1 MKEKLTVFILLLL
14 FWVIMSG
21 MFDAFHF
28 SLGLICCALVTYF
41 SSGLIFPEKSRSW
54 TKGLVGMLAY
64 SPWLFKEILLANLHV
79 AWIILHPRMLDKID
93 PHLIRFNTS
102 LKSPLAKVTLAQ
114 SITLT
119 PGTITVNVHED
130 EFTVFALT
138 RATAEALP
146 GEMEQRVARALERD

>member
-1 MKEKLTVFILLLL
+1 MKEKLAVFFILLL
-14 FWVIMSG
+14 FWIIMSG

-28 SLGLICCALVTYF
+28 TLGIICCALVTFF
-41 SSGLIFPEKSRSW
+41 SSSLIFPEKSKSW

-64 SPWLFKEILLANLHV
+64 SPWLLKEILMANLQI
-79 AWIILHPRMLDKID
+79 AWIILHPHMLDKID
-93 PHLIRFNTS
+93 PRLIRFNTS

-119 PGTITVNVHED
+119 PGTITVNVHEN

-146 GEMEQRVARALERD
+146 GEMEQRVARALEKD